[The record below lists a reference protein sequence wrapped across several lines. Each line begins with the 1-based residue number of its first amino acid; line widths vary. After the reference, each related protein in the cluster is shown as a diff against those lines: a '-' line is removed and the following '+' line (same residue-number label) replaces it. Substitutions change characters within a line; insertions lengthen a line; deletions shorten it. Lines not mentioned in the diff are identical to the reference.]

1 MTSGPVRPK
10 LDLVMPVHN
19 EGGAIERTLR
29 EWYAELSPAVDL
41 RFVIAED
48 GSLDNTKEVLRKLEK
63 ELPMHLDMADYRRGY
78 AGAVVAGMSATSS
91 PHVSVVDSD
100 GQCDP
105 RDFWQFWEKREE
117 FDVIIGWRVNR
128 RDPLARKLMSRSFGL
143 LHRMLFHA
151 TVHDPSCPYLLIRRS
166 VLDKLLPVLG
176 SLREGF
182 WWKFVARASRANV
195 RFGELP
201 VTHRDRAAGK
211 TVVYRPSEIPGI
223 AWRNGA
229 GLVKIWRGR

>member
-128 RDPLARKLMSRSFGL
+128 RDPLARKLMSRCFGL
-143 LHRMLFHA
+143 LHRMMFHA
-151 TVHDPSCPYLLIRRS
+151 TVRDPSCPYLLIRRS
-166 VLDKLLPVLG
+166 LLDKLLPVLG

-182 WWKFVARASRANV
+182 WWEFVARASRANI

>member
-1 MTSGPVRPK
+1 
-10 LDLVMPVHN
+10 MPVHN

-48 GSLDNTKEVLRKLEK
+48 GSRDNTKEVLRKLEH
-63 ELPMHLDMADYRRGY
+63 EFPMHLDLVEHRRGY
-78 AGAVVAGMSATSS
+78 AGAVVAGMRATNS
-91 PHVSVVDSD
+91 PQVLVVDSD

-105 RDFWQFWEKREE
+105 KDFWRFWEKREN
-117 FDVIIGWRVNR
+117 FDVIIGRRLNR
-128 RDPLARKLMSRSFGL
+128 RDPLARKLMSRCFGF

-151 TVHDPSCPYLLIRRS
+151 TVHDPSCPYLLIRRP
-166 VLDKLLPVLG
+166 VLDKLLPALG

-182 WWKFVARASRANV
+182 WWEFVARASRAGV

-201 VTHRDRAAGK
+201 VGHRDRAAGK
-211 TVVYRPSEIPGI
+211 TVVYRPSQIPDI
-223 AWRNGA
+223 AWRNGV
-229 GLVKIWRGR
+229 GLLKIWLGR